1 MKNKKTIIIT
11 ISTIAIILA
20 SLASYN
26 FFTASKDN
34 DLAENDPSKIIIST
48 YEGGEVN
55 LKEVEIELNKLILQN
70 DKLRGITFDQ
80 LTKDQKEV
88 LIKEA
93 VLKQIFSKE
102 AKKRNLNKSK
112 EYKEALLLIEVELL
126 KQQLFADIAK
136 KSGSKENVQ
145 KEYDRLVAELV
156 GKKDIRISYI
166 SVKTKKEAKS
176 LYTYLVKRPKY
187 FADQAKKKSL
197 DKESAKKG
205 GDLGFV
211 LKDNLQTEITD
222 QINNL
227 KKGEVSKPI
236 SLNDKWVLIKL
247 EDERDAQVAKFED
260 VKDTLS
266 QSLAEKALQKFI
278 ASSLK
283 EAKISIPLQ

>member
-1 MKNKKTIIIT
+1 
-11 ISTIAIILA
+11 
-20 SLASYN
+20 
-26 FFTASKDN
+26 
-34 DLAENDPSKIIIST
+34 
-48 YEGGEVN
+48 VN

-112 EYKEALLLIEVELL
+112 EYKEALLLIEAELL